1 MENSFYALAAR
12 MRNIRRWGL
21 MRNSFEENLL
31 EHSQMTAVLAHAL
44 AVIRRDVF
52 GRGADPEKAAAAAL
66 FHDMS
71 EIITGDLPTPVKYLN
86 EDIRSSYKAVEAQAE
101 GQLLALLPQGMR
113 PAYADLLQGGAGEV
127 RELVKAADKLS
138 AYLKCV
144 TELHAGNEE
153 FRRAGDQTL
162 AALRAMD
169 LPEIDYFLQNLLPA
183 FTLNLDELEEQ
194 HSRKNEENQG
204 S

>member
-1 MENSFYALAAR
+1 MENAFFALAAR

-31 EHSQMTAVLAHAL
+31 EHSQMTAILAHAL

-52 GRGADPEKAAAAAL
+52 GREAAPEACAAAAL

-127 RELVKAADKLS
+127 RELVKAADKLA
-138 AYLKCV
+138 AYVKCIE
-144 TELHAGNEE
+144 ELRAGNEE
-153 FRRAGDQTL
+153 FRSAEAQIRETL
-162 AALRAMD
+162 EASP
-169 LPEIDYFLQNLLPA
+169 LPEIGYFMEHFLPA
-183 FTLNLDELEEQ
+183 FGMTLDELT
-194 HSRKNEENQG
+194 HG
-204 S
+204 

>member
-1 MENSFYALAAR
+1 MENAFFALAAR

-52 GRGADPEKAAAAAL
+52 GQAADPERAAAAAL

-86 EDIRSSYKAVEAQAE
+86 EDIRRSYKAVESQAE
-101 GQLLALLPQGMR
+101 AQLLALLPEEMR
-113 PAYADLLQGGAGEV
+113 PASGEMLQGGSGET
-127 RELVKAADKLS
+127 RELVKAADKLA
-138 AYLKCV
+138 AYIKCIE
-144 TELHAGNEE
+144 ELRAGNEE
-153 FRRAGDQTL
+153 FRSAEQQIRQTL
-162 AALRAMD
+162 EASR
-169 LPEIDYFLQNLLPA
+169 LPEIAYFMERFLPS
-183 FTLNLDELEEQ
+183 FGMTLDELT
-194 HSRKNEENQG
+194 RG
-204 S
+204 

>member
-52 GRGADPEKAAAAAL
+52 GLDADPDGAAAAAL

-71 EIITGDLPTPVKYLN
+71 EIITGDMPTPVKYLN
-86 EDIRSSYKAVEAQAE
+86 EDIRRSYKAVERQAE
-101 GQLLALLPQGMR
+101 AQLLQLLPEELR
-113 PAYADLLQGGAGEV
+113 AAYGELLQGGSGETK
-127 RELVKAADKLS
+127 ELVKAADKLA
-138 AYLKCV
+138 AYIKCIE
-144 TELHAGNEE
+144 ELRAGNEE
-153 FRRAGDQTL
+153 FRSAEGQIR
-162 AALRAMD
+162 AALEASE
-169 LPEIDYFLQNLLPA
+169 LPEIAYFMEHFLPA
-183 FTLNLDELEEQ
+183 FGMTLDELT
-194 HSRKNEENQG
+194 HG
-204 S
+204 